1 MWGEG
6 PPHCGLRLR
15 GVSRLSLPR
24 HAGQELERLEVER
37 VEMIRQHLCQYTQL
51 RHETDMFNQSV
62 SRLSRAKTSRTPVG
76 RGGGGASGRGE
87 PSSPSKCLCPD
98 GGGWQVHGP
107 WDGLMDHPGHL
118 RGSSHA
124 SAVSPRTERAVT
136 VTRAE
141 TLSPPL
147 ANFLPKNK

>member
-1 MWGEG
+1 M
-6 PPHCGLRLR
+6 
-15 GVSRLSLPR
+15 SRLSPPR

-62 SRLSRAKTSRTPVG
+62 SRLFRAKTSRTPAE
-76 RGGGGASGRGE
+76 RGGGGAPGRGGLAA
-87 PSSPSKCLCPD
+87 PPNASVLTV
-98 GGGWQVHGP
+98 GGGRCMGP
-107 WDGLMDHPGHL
+107 WDGLTDHPGHL
-118 RGSSHA
+118 RRSSHT
-124 SAVSPRTERAVT
+124 SAVSPRTEKAVT
-136 VTRAE
+136 VKRAE